1 MPKVWCATL
10 ECKHN
15 RGNQCRAKSINLSDG
30 HIHTVHQGFKHIHE
44 CCTYENSEQWETLKR
59 LMEGCFSVKGGND
72 GN

>member
-15 RGNQCRAKSINLSDG
+15 EGNKCRAKSINLSDG

-44 CCTYENSEQWETLKR
+44 CRTYEMSDRAKTLGKM
-59 LMEGCFSVKGGND
+59 LEGYFRTNGGT
-72 GN
+72 